1 MELDSINNYY
11 MVFFGA
17 DDKKV
22 FVPESKLSGISRTSG
37 ELLFSIPENV
47 SSSLSSATNHKF
59 YIVSK
64 SPSVADIVLT
74 QGTWELK

>member
-1 MELDSINNYY
+1 
-11 MVFFGA
+11 MVFLGT
-17 DDKKV
+17 DDKKL
-22 FVPESKLSGISRTSG
+22 FIPESKLSGISRTSG

-64 SPSVADIVLT
+64 SPSVADTVLT